1 MSHSK
6 MNKRGQS
13 LFVEKWNKSAKRFIV
28 TCAIC
33 GKQGYDPTIDENG
46 FIHSSESVTNY
57 EHRAIWA
64 ELTSIY
70 SPLPLDGLG
79 RCEIC
84 ASLTDKQ

>member
-1 MSHSK
+1 

-13 LFVEKWNKSAKRFIV
+13 LFLDKWNKSAKRFIV

-33 GKQGYDPTIDENG
+33 GKQGYAPSIDEDG
-46 FIHSSESVTNY
+46 FVHSSESVTNY

-64 ELTSIY
+64 ELTATY
-70 SPLPLDGLG
+70 SPLPLDELG

-84 ASLTDKQ
+84 ASLTDKA